1 MNFFKNYI
9 CKDVIVAK
17 KIVKP
22 ELRKSSASCRNFQ
35 PETPESL
42 IAIHAFDTSSEV
54 NGGVW

>member
-22 ELRKSSASCRNFQ
+22 ELRKSSASCNFQ